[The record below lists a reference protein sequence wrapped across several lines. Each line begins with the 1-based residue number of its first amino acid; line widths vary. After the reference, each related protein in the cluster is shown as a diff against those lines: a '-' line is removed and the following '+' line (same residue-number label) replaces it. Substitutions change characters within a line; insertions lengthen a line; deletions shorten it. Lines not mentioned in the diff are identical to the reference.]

1 MILRLIIIEIVSLVM
16 IMNKTISKV
25 IDDLVKHIKNEESLD
40 DYSEPKKY
48 NYDRIEWIKKNLSK
62 RDNLYEIGLENL
74 RVLVYQLGLFQR
86 HILTDEDGKELKQII
101 TEK

>member
-1 MILRLIIIEIVSLVM
+1 
-16 IMNKTISKV
+16 MNKTISKV
-25 IDDLVKHIKNEESLD
+25 VNDLVKHIKNEESLD
-40 DYSEPKKY
+40 DYSESKKY
-48 NYDRIEWIKKNLSK
+48 NYDRMEWVKKNLSK

-86 HILTDEDGKELKQII
+86 HILTDEVGVEIKQII

>member
-1 MILRLIIIEIVSLVM
+1 
-16 IMNKTISKV
+16 MNKTISKV
-25 IDDLVKHIKNEESLD
+25 VNDLVKHIKNEESLD

-86 HILTDEDGKELKQII
+86 HILTDEEGVEIKQII